1 MWKSNCFKEFIKY
14 SSTNVLGMIGL
25 SCYILADTFFV
36 SKGLG
41 TNGLAALNLSV
52 PIYSFINGIG
62 LMIGMGAGTKY
73 AIHINQGDNY
83 TNKIFANA
91 IYFASFFACIFIVIG
106 IFFSDSVVTYLGA
119 DKNISSMTQTYV
131 RVILL
136 FSPAFLLNNVML
148 CFIRNDKAP
157 QLSMSA
163 MIGGSLSNVILDYIF
178 IFPCKMGIF
187 GAVFATGLAAII
199 SILILL
205 SHFTQKKNN
214 FRFSPCKISEI
225 LLGDIFSS
233 GVPSLIT
240 EMSSGIVILIFNA
253 IILSLQGNVGVAGY
267 GIVANISLV
276 VIAIYTGIAQ
286 GIQPIISGN
295 FGAGNSKNVHSI
307 LKYAL
312 TTMLIISSIIFAS
325 IFFGACFITAIFDS
339 EQNKLLQT
347 IAIQGLRL
355 YFIAC
360 PFVGF
365 NAIISVYFTSTGYA
379 LPAHIV
385 SLIRG
390 FVVTVPITFILSAV
404 AGMIGVWCAF
414 PATELI
420 ATITGIIFY
429 YKNKKEKVSKYK
441 KLVSRS

>member
-1 MWKSNCFKEFIKY
+1 
-14 SSTNVLGMIGL
+14 
-25 SCYILADTFFV
+25 
-36 SKGLG
+36 
-41 TNGLAALNLSV
+41 
-52 PIYSFINGIG
+52 
-62 LMIGMGAGTKY
+62 
-73 AIHINQGDNY
+73 
-83 TNKIFANA
+83 
-91 IYFASFFACIFIVIG
+91 
-106 IFFSDSVVTYLGA
+106 
-119 DKNISSMTQTYV
+119 
-131 RVILL
+131 
-136 FSPAFLLNNVML
+136 
-148 CFIRNDKAP
+148 
-157 QLSMSA
+157 
-163 MIGGSLSNVILDYIF
+163 
-178 IFPCKMGIF
+178 
-187 GAVFATGLAAII
+187 
-199 SILILL
+199 
-205 SHFTQKKNN
+205 
-214 FRFSPCKISEI
+214 
-225 LLGDIFSS
+225 
-233 GVPSLIT
+233 
-240 EMSSGIVILIFNA
+240 MSSGIVILIFNA